1 MSGLINQ
8 MEISS
13 ALIYTQ
19 THTIDTQGLSELS
32 LILEFIGM
40 SNKSGEAQYPYIL
53 KIKSK

>member
-19 THTIDTQGLSELS
+19 TDTIDTQGLSELS

-40 SNKSGEAQYPYIL
+40 FNKSGEAQYPYIL